1 MNFFG
6 GVQNQIDLIK
16 TSLRGED
23 FNVKVLSPDS
33 PDFNIGEAIKIPFNG
48 SIAPIK
54 LFPKRKIIKE
64 SLKWADIIHIHEP
77 FIPLFF
83 WRIPVNSKTI
93 ITHHSSISIFI
104 SSIQKMLIKNERKA
118 AKITAVSNEAAKNV
132 VQALNVRIVPNAIAP
147 EEMNI
152 DFNTSRDILF
162 IGRNE
167 RRKNFKLYYQLSELL
182 KNSNYSFRAITNKNI
197 RAPNVELYLNPDDEI
212 KNEVL
217 KISSIY
223 LAVNTHGESFGIT
236 ILEAINAGCIAVCSD
251 ITPFKDLLGDSGVY
265 FKNNDLEDLKQTVE
279 RLVKSD
285 MRAIY
290 NNQKKHIDKY
300 SLNKVIPSW
309 ISLYT
314 QTVSYTHLT
323 LPTKRIV

>member
-83 WRIPVNSKTI
+83 WRIPVNTKTI
-93 ITHHSSISIFI
+93 ITHHSSISMLI

-132 VQALNVRIVPNAIAP
+132 VQGLNVRIVPNAIAP

-152 DFNTSRDILF
+152 YFNTSRDILF

-236 ILEAINAGCIAVCSD
+236 ILEAINAGCTAVCSD

-265 FKNNDLEDLKQTVE
+265 FKNNNLEDLKQTVE

-300 SLNKVIPSW
+300 SLNKVMPSW

-314 QTVSYTHLT
+314 Q
-323 LPTKRIV
+323 I

>member
-83 WRIPVNSKTI
+83 WRIPVNTKTI
-93 ITHHSSISIFI
+93 ITHHSSISMLI

-132 VQALNVRIVPNAIAP
+132 VQGLNVRIVPNAIAP

-152 DFNTSRDILF
+152 YFNTSRDILF

-251 ITPFKDLLGDSGVY
+251 ITPFKDLLGDTGVY
-265 FKNNDLEDLKQTVE
+265 FKNNNLEDLKQTVE
-279 RLVKSD
+279 RLFKSD
-285 MRAIY
+285 MGAIY
-290 NNQKKHIDKY
+290 KQQKKHIAKY
-300 SLNKVIPSW
+300 SLNKVMPSW

-314 QTVSYTHLT
+314 Q
-323 LPTKRIV
+323 I

>member
-1 MNFFG
+1 MIL
-6 GVQNQIDLIK
+6 QL
-16 TSLRGED
+16 
-23 FNVKVLSPDS
+23 
-33 PDFNIGEAIKIPFNG
+33 AC
-48 SIAPIK
+48 
-54 LFPKRKIIKE
+54 
-64 SLKWADIIHIHEP
+64 
-77 FIPLFF
+77 
-83 WRIPVNSKTI
+83 
-93 ITHHSSISIFI
+93 
-104 SSIQKMLIKNERKA
+104 
-118 AKITAVSNEAAKNV
+118 VSNEAAKNV
-132 VQALNVRIVPNAIAP
+132 VQGLNVRIVPNAIAP

-152 DFNTSRDILF
+152 YFNTSRDILF

-251 ITPFKDLLGDSGVY
+251 ITPFKDLLGDTGVY
-265 FKNNDLEDLKQTVE
+265 FKNNNLEDLKQTVDQLDTDE
-279 RLVKSD
+279 IQT
-285 MRAIY
+285 IY
-290 NNQKKHIDKY
+290 NNQKTHIEKYNVDK
-300 SLNKVIPSW
+300 VMPSW

-314 QTVSYTHLT
+314 Q
-323 LPTKRIV
+323 I

>member
-1 MNFFG
+1 MSINLLLVSPYSMNFFG

-16 TSLRGED
+16 ASLQGED

-93 ITHHSSISIFI
+93 ITHHSSISMLI

-132 VQALNVRIVPNAIAP
+132 VQGLNVRIVPNAIAP
-147 EEMNI
+147 EVMNI
-152 DFNTSRDILF
+152 YFNTSRDILF

-236 ILEAINAGCIAVCSD
+236 ILEAINAGCTAVCSD
-251 ITPFKDLLGDSGVY
+251 ITPFKDLLGDTGVY
-265 FKNNDLEDLKQTVE
+265 FKNNNLEDLKQTVE

-314 QTVSYTHLT
+314 Q
-323 LPTKRIV
+323 I

>member
-93 ITHHSSISIFI
+93 ITHHSSISMLI

-132 VQALNVRIVPNAIAP
+132 VQGLNVRIVPNAIAP

-251 ITPFKDLLGDSGVY
+251 ITPFKDLLGDTGVY
-265 FKNNDLEDLKQTVE
+265 FKNNNLEDLKQTVE

-300 SLNKVIPSW
+300 SLNKVMPSW

-314 QTVSYTHLT
+314 Q
-323 LPTKRIV
+323 I

>member
-1 MNFFG
+1 MSINLLLVSPYSMNFFG

-93 ITHHSSISIFI
+93 ITHHSSISMFI

-132 VQALNVRIVPNAIAP
+132 VQGLNVRIVPNAIAP

-236 ILEAINAGCIAVCSD
+236 ILEAINAGCTAVCSD

-265 FKNNDLEDLKQTVE
+265 FKNNNLEDLKQTVE

-300 SLNKVIPSW
+300 SLNKVMPSW

-314 QTVSYTHLT
+314 Q
-323 LPTKRIV
+323 I

>member
-64 SLKWADIIHIHEP
+64 SLNWADIIHIHEP

-83 WRIPVNSKTI
+83 WRIPVNAKTI
-93 ITHHSSISIFI
+93 ITHHSSISMLI

-132 VQALNVRIVPNAIAP
+132 VQGLNVRIVPNAIAP
-147 EEMNI
+147 EEMDI

-236 ILEAINAGCIAVCSD
+236 ILEAINAGCTAVCSD
-251 ITPFKDLLGDSGVY
+251 ITPFKDLLGDTGVY
-265 FKNNDLEDLKQTVE
+265 FKNNNLEDLKQTVE
-279 RLVKSD
+279 RLFKSD
-285 MRAIY
+285 MGAIY
-290 NNQKKHIDKY
+290 NKQKKHIDKY
-300 SLNKVIPSW
+300 SLNKVMPSW

-314 QTVSYTHLT
+314 Q
-323 LPTKRIV
+323 I

>member
-1 MNFFG
+1 MSINLLLVSPYSMNFFG

-83 WRIPVNSKTI
+83 WRIPVNTKTI
-93 ITHHSSISIFI
+93 MTHHSSISMLI

-132 VQALNVRIVPNAIAP
+132 VQGLNVRIVPNAIAP
-147 EEMNI
+147 EVMNI
-152 DFNTSRDILF
+152 YFNTSRDILF

-236 ILEAINAGCIAVCSD
+236 ILEAINAGCIAICSD
-251 ITPFKDLLGDSGVY
+251 ITPFKDLLGDTGVY
-265 FKNNDLEDLKQTVE
+265 FKNNNLEDLKQTVE
-279 RLVKSD
+279 RLFKSD
-285 MRAIY
+285 MGAIY
-290 NNQKKHIDKY
+290 KKQKKHIDKY
-300 SLNKVIPSW
+300 SLNKVMPSW

-314 QTVSYTHLT
+314 Q
-323 LPTKRIV
+323 I

>member
-93 ITHHSSISIFI
+93 ITHHSSISMLI

-132 VQALNVRIVPNAIAP
+132 VQGLNVRIVPNAIAP

-236 ILEAINAGCIAVCSD
+236 ILEAINAGCTAVCSD

-265 FKNNDLEDLKQTVE
+265 FKNNNLEDLKQTVE

-285 MRAIY
+285 MGAIY

-300 SLNKVIPSW
+300 SLNKVMPSW

-314 QTVSYTHLT
+314 Q
-323 LPTKRIV
+323 I

>member
-83 WRIPVNSKTI
+83 WRIPVNTKTI
-93 ITHHSSISIFI
+93 MTHHSSISMLI

-132 VQALNVRIVPNAIAP
+132 VQGLNVRIVPNAIAP

-251 ITPFKDLLGDSGVY
+251 ITPFKDLLGDTGVY
-265 FKNNDLEDLKQTVE
+265 FKNNNLEDLKQTVE
-279 RLVKSD
+279 RLFKSD
-285 MRAIY
+285 MGAIY
-290 NNQKKHIDKY
+290 NKQKKHIDKY

-309 ISLYT
+309 I
-314 QTVSYTHLT
+314 
-323 LPTKRIV
+323 

>member
-83 WRIPVNSKTI
+83 WRIPVNTKTI
-93 ITHHSSISIFI
+93 ITHHSSISMLI

-132 VQALNVRIVPNAIAP
+132 VQGLNVRIVPNAIAP

-236 ILEAINAGCIAVCSD
+236 ILEAINAGCTAVCSD

-265 FKNNDLEDLKQTVE
+265 FKNNNLEDLKQTVE

-300 SLNKVIPSW
+300 SLNKVMPSW

-314 QTVSYTHLT
+314 Q
-323 LPTKRIV
+323 I

>member
-1 MNFFG
+1 MSINLLLVSPYSMDFFG

-16 TSLRGED
+16 SSLRVED
-23 FNVKVLSPDS
+23 FIVKVLSPDS
-33 PDFNIGEAIKIPFNG
+33 PDFNIGEAIKVPFNG

-54 LFPKRKIIKE
+54 LLPKRKVIKE
-64 SLKWADIIHIHEP
+64 SIKWADIIHIHEP

-83 WRIPVNSKTI
+83 WRFPVNSKTI
-93 ITHHSSISIFI
+93 ITHHSSLSVLI
-104 SSIQKMLIKNERKA
+104 SSIQKILIKNERKA

-132 VQALNVRIVPNAIAP
+132 AKGLNVRIVPNAIAP

-152 DFNTSRDILF
+152 DFNTSRKILF

-167 RRKNFKLYYQLSELL
+167 KRKNFKLFYQLSELL
-182 KNSNYSFRAITNKNI
+182 KDSNYSFRAITNKNI
-197 RAPNVELYLNPDDEI
+197 HAPNVELYVNPDDEI

-217 KISSIY
+217 KVSSIY

-236 ILEAINAGCIAVCSD
+236 ILEAINAGCTAVCSD

-265 FKNNDLEDLKQTVE
+265 FKNNNLEDLKQTVE
-279 RLVKSD
+279 RLVKDD
-285 MRAIY
+285 MGAIY
-290 NNQKKHIDKY
+290 TNQKKHIDKY

-314 QTVSYTHLT
+314 Q
-323 LPTKRIV
+323 I